1 MNLYPHPRHLL
12 VPRHARRSLVSSR
25 PECSVTY
32 SFSYA
37 DRFCATL
44 RRSNRTSKRQII
56 PITAACL
63 NLCTRS
69 APFKVHSLP
78 SGRLP
83 SSRCIRSARPRIMR
97 LPTIPRWALQIN
109 QLFND
114 VFSDIDSPDRSS
126 LTSFSFAPR
135 TDVYEEDD
143 RIVLEMEVPG
153 MREEDVH
160 LTLEGNTLS
169 ISGERKI
176 EKNRKPDRY
185 QRIERYYG
193 SFSRTFTLPATVDP
207 DSVDAKY
214 EHGILHVSM
223 AKKANA
229 RPRQIKVNGGAKQL

>member
-1 MNLYPHPRHLL
+1 MTVLTRWQPFRE
-12 VPRHARRSLVSSR
+12 VTSLQERV
-25 PECSVTY
+25 
-32 SFSYA
+32 
-37 DRFCATL
+37 
-44 RRSNRTSKRQII
+44 
-56 PITAACL
+56 
-63 NLCTRS
+63 
-69 APFKVHSLP
+69 
-78 SGRLP
+78 
-83 SSRCIRSARPRIMR
+83 
-97 LPTIPRWALQIN
+97 N

-153 MREEDVH
+153 IKEEDVH

-176 EKNRKPDRY
+176 ENNRKPDRY
-185 QRIERYYG
+185 QRVERYYG
-193 SFSRTFTLPATVDP
+193 SFSRTFTLPASVDP

-229 RPRQIKVNGGAKQL
+229 RPRQIKVNGGAKQLTANAA

>member
-1 MNLYPHPRHLL
+1 MTVLTRWQPFRE
-12 VPRHARRSLVSSR
+12 VTSLQERV
-25 PECSVTY
+25 
-32 SFSYA
+32 
-37 DRFCATL
+37 
-44 RRSNRTSKRQII
+44 
-56 PITAACL
+56 
-63 NLCTRS
+63 
-69 APFKVHSLP
+69 
-78 SGRLP
+78 
-83 SSRCIRSARPRIMR
+83 
-97 LPTIPRWALQIN
+97 N

-126 LTSFSFAPR
+126 LTAFSFAPR

-229 RPRQIKVNGGAKQL
+229 RPRQIKVNGGAKQLTANAA

>member
-1 MNLYPHPRHLL
+1 MTVLTKWQPFRE
-12 VPRHARRSLVSSR
+12 VTSLQERV
-25 PECSVTY
+25 
-32 SFSYA
+32 
-37 DRFCATL
+37 
-44 RRSNRTSKRQII
+44 
-56 PITAACL
+56 
-63 NLCTRS
+63 
-69 APFKVHSLP
+69 
-78 SGRLP
+78 
-83 SSRCIRSARPRIMR
+83 
-97 LPTIPRWALQIN
+97 N

-126 LTSFSFAPR
+126 LTSLFSIAPR

-153 MREEDVH
+153 IKEEDVH

-176 EKNRKPDRY
+176 ENNRKPDRY
-185 QRIERYYG
+185 QRVERYYG
-193 SFSRTFTLPATVDP
+193 SFSRTFTLPSSVDP

-229 RPRQIKVNGGAKQL
+229 RPRQIKVNGGAKQLTANAA

>member
-1 MNLYPHPRHLL
+1 MTVLTKWQPFRE
-12 VPRHARRSLVSSR
+12 VTSLQERV
-25 PECSVTY
+25 
-32 SFSYA
+32 
-37 DRFCATL
+37 
-44 RRSNRTSKRQII
+44 
-56 PITAACL
+56 
-63 NLCTRS
+63 
-69 APFKVHSLP
+69 
-78 SGRLP
+78 
-83 SSRCIRSARPRIMR
+83 
-97 LPTIPRWALQIN
+97 N

-126 LTSFSFAPR
+126 LNSFPFAPR

-176 EKNRKPDRY
+176 ENNRKPDRY
-185 QRIERYYG
+185 QRVERYYG
-193 SFSRTFTLPATVDP
+193 SFSRTFTLPASVDP

-229 RPRQIKVNGGAKQL
+229 RPRQIKVNGGAKQLTANAA